1 MSDARSVTSRDGT
14 TIAFERT
21 GEGPPVVLVAAA
33 LSDRSDARKL
43 AELLAPRFTVINYDR
58 RGRGASGD
66 TPPYAV
72 ERECEDIEALVK
84 EVGGSACLF
93 GSSSGAVL
101 ALEAAARGAGV
112 ERLALFEP
120 PFVVS
125 DRLAPQTEDLAD
137 RVGEALGSGRRG
149 EAVALFMNRA
159 VGVPTAGVR
168 MMRLMRRTWRN
179 LEAMAHTIPY
189 DLAIMDGYR
198 GGGPLPAERWASVG
212 VPTLVLDGAKS
223 PEHLR
228 AAASALA
235 DALPNAQHRTL
246 KGVSHASVVM
256 TPRKL
261 APTLQRF
268 FVA

>member
-21 GEGPPVVLVAAA
+21 GDGPPVVLVAGA
-33 LSDRSDARKL
+33 LSDRSDTSKL
-43 AELLAPRFTVINYDR
+43 AALLAPHFTVINYDR

-84 EVGGSACLF
+84 EVGGSASLF

-101 ALEAAARGAGV
+101 ALEAATRGVGV

-120 PFVVS
+120 PLVVS
-125 DRLAPQTEDLAD
+125 ERHAAREEDLAD
-137 RVGEALGSGRRG
+137 RVGEALGAGGRG
-149 EAVALFMNRA
+149 KAVALFMRRA
-159 VGVPTAGVR
+159 VGVPTAGVW
-168 MMRLMRRTWRN
+168 MMRLMRRTWAN

-198 GGGPLPAERWASVG
+198 RGGPLPAERWASVA

-228 AAASALA
+228 AAGSALA
-235 DALPNAQHRTL
+235 DGLPSAEHRTL
-246 KGVSHASVVM
+246 EGVSHASVVM
-256 TPRKL
+256 
-261 APTLQRF
+261 APTKLLPALLEF
-268 FVA
+268 LGA

>member
-1 MSDARSVTSRDGT
+1 MNETGKVTSADGT

-21 GEGPPVVLVAAA
+21 GDGPPVIIVAAA
-33 LSDRSDARKL
+33 LSDRSDTRKL
-43 AELLAPRFTVINYDR
+43 AAMLAPHFTVVNYDR

-84 EVGGSACLF
+84 EVGGSASLF

-101 ALEAAARGAGV
+101 ALEAATRGVGV

-120 PFVVS
+120 PLVVS
-125 DRLAPQTEDLAD
+125 ERHAAREEDLAD
-137 RVGEALGSGRRG
+137 RVGEALGAGRRG
-149 EAVALFMNRA
+149 EAVARFMNGA
-159 VGVPTAGVR
+159 VGVPKAGVW
-168 MMRLMRRTWRN
+168 MMRLMPRTWRN

-198 GGGPLPAERWASVG
+198 RGGPLPAERWASVA
-212 VPTLVLDGAKS
+212 VRTLVLDGAKS

-235 DALPNAQHRTL
+235 DALPTAEYRTL
-246 KGVSHASVVM
+246 EGLSHASVVM
-256 TPRKL
+256 SPKKL
-261 APTLQRF
+261 VPTLHRF
-268 FVA
+268 FEA